1 MGTQPMAVKLDPEM
15 KERLLR
21 LAAAKRRSPHWIMKE
36 ALREYTEKE
45 ELAENLRQETLKR
58 WEIYKITGESVD
70 NESVMA
76 WLDTWGSE
84 HETESPACEK

>member
-1 MGTQPMAVKLDPEM
+1 MMATHPMAVKLEPEM

-36 ALREYTEKE
+36 ALKEYTEKE
-45 ELAENLRQETLKR
+45 EHAEDLRQETLKR
-58 WEIYKITGESVD
+58 WETYKVSEKSVD
-70 NESVMA
+70 NEAVMA

-84 HETESPACEK
+84 QETRRP

>member
-1 MGTQPMAVKLDPEM
+1 MVTHPMAVKLEPEM

-36 ALREYTEKE
+36 ALKEYTEKE
-45 ELAENLRQETLKR
+45 EREENLRQETLKR
-58 WEIYKITGESVD
+58 WETYKVSEKSVD
-70 NESVMA
+70 NETVMA

-84 HETESPACEK
+84 HETRRP

>member
-58 WEIYKITGESVD
+58 WELYKITGKSVD
-70 NESVMA
+70 NEAVMA

-84 HETESPACEK
+84 HETESLACEK

>member
-1 MGTQPMAVKLDPEM
+1 VGTQPMAVKLDPEM

-45 ELAENLRQETLKR
+45 ELAESLRQETLKR
-58 WEIYKITGESVD
+58 WEIYKITGKSVD
-70 NESVMA
+70 NEAVMA

-84 HETESPACEK
+84 HETKSPACEK

>member
-1 MGTQPMAVKLDPEM
+1 MAVKLDPEM

-70 NESVMA
+70 NEAVMA

-84 HETESPACEK
+84 HETESPVCEK

>member
-58 WEIYKITGESVD
+58 WEICKITGESVD

-84 HETESPACEK
+84 HETGSPACEK

>member
-1 MGTQPMAVKLDPEM
+1 MAVKLDPEM

-58 WEIYKITGESVD
+58 WEVYKITGKSVD
-70 NESVMA
+70 NEAVMA
-76 WLDTWGSE
+76 WLDTWGNE
-84 HETESPACEK
+84 HETKSPACEK